1 MLNTM
6 KKRKF
11 SKSRG
16 STTILTSEKYLI
28 EGEDIIFD
36 NSKDFIMSN
45 KKTSIKDQENNKIF
59 LENFEYQAENNIFK
73 SVGLARVEDKMN
85 NSYEFS
91 QIYIDTK
98 KEILGTDIKAYMNHQ
113 DFKINKKNKPRIFAN
128 SVKLD
133 KKYKL
138 F

>member
-1 MLNTM
+1 
-6 KKRKF
+6 
-11 SKSRG
+11 
-16 STTILTSEKYLI
+16 
-28 EGEDIIFD
+28 
-36 NSKDFIMSN
+36 MSN

-98 KEILGTDIKAYMNHQ
+98 KRNFRY
-113 DFKINKKNKPRIFAN
+113 
-128 SVKLD
+128 
-133 KKYKL
+133 
-138 F
+138 